1 MNDLAQ
7 HRRWLTAWILR
18 LSISLCLLLILLGL
32 VLFLAQGG
40 THVPA
45 FPRGSL
51 ADILTGA
58 WQRGEGLHAGAF
70 LDAGLVVLLLTPVA
84 RLVAG
89 IYISARARDWLYV
102 GIGAVVIALVLI
114 GLFIGANGA

>member
-1 MNDLAQ
+1 MNDLVQ

-18 LSISLCLLLILLGL
+18 LSIGLCLLLILLGL

-40 THVPA
+40 TQVPA

-51 ADILTGA
+51 ADILAGA
-58 WQRGEGLHAGAF
+58 WQRSERLHAGAF

-89 IYISARARDWLYV
+89 VYVSARAKDWMYV
-102 GIGAVVIALVLI
+102 GIGVVVLALVLL
-114 GLFIGANGA
+114 GLVAGQANV